1 MSVTCFH
8 TFVFSVECKYALA
21 WEVWLGERVCLDG
34 AGHEI
39 FGVWGVERGWRE
51 GAAGVICCVYLYLC
65 GVVLHMWCLIDGAC

>member
-39 FGVWGVERGWRE
+39 FGVWGVERGWVE
-51 GAAGVICCVYLYLC
+51 KGAAGVICCVYLYLC
-65 GVVLHMWCLIDGAC
+65 GVVVHICGV